1 MVIQLRAFQCI
12 HCFERAAN
20 WTDSFSFGQI
30 QCHSHTAQYLSL
42 TCTFQQFTRFHVL
55 QLIFIY
61 QERCDKIL
69 QVISDTPQEYVVKV
83 ENIEKCGTSLQCLMV
98 SSPSSAHEAVLN
110 DIIGHLHCTLATIP
124 VSECKLIWRTLAN
137 TSVEGASI
145 NAIPDLT
152 IDVWYHVEIHLWVC
166 QLGDSKINLDCS
178 DGDGYAVR
186 MLYPTVDLDNVD
198 KVFCHG
204 VNLVKEAIFQEL
216 KNASEGE
223 QLLDDMERWSL
234 PLVFLIP
241 DALRDVLLFG
251 AWSMGYSCY
260 AQWYKDHKETKPYT
274 CSQTSQMHKPC
285 NARCC

>member
-1 MVIQLRAFQCI
+1 
-12 HCFERAAN
+12 
-20 WTDSFSFGQI
+20 
-30 QCHSHTAQYLSL
+30 
-42 TCTFQQFTRFHVL
+42 
-55 QLIFIY
+55 
-61 QERCDKIL
+61 
-69 QVISDTPQEYVVKV
+69 
-83 ENIEKCGTSLQCLMV
+83 MV

-110 DIIGHLHCTLATIP
+110 DIIRHLHCTLATIP

-152 IDVWYHVEIHLWVC
+152 IDVWYHVWVMESLQAYVRNIPDLLDEFGQVVIDNHVWFLLLSVEIHLWVC

-198 KVFCHG
+198 KVFCRG

-216 KNASEGE
+216 KNTSEGE

-234 PLVFLIP
+234 PLYGVFMLCP
-241 DALRDVLLFG
+241 MVQG
-251 AWSMGYSCY
+251 S
-260 AQWYKDHKETKPYT
+260 
-274 CSQTSQMHKPC
+274 
-285 NARCC
+285 